1 MRYRVLPD
9 GTLADSKLLYDA
21 TADPRPGGPDGMKV
35 DVQGN
40 IYSAGP
46 GGVVILS
53 PEGKHLATLLIP
65 ERVANVAWGGPDRK
79 TLYICASTSVYR
91 VRLLIPCEP
100 IVQSTS
106 ASH

>member
-1 MRYRVLPD
+1 MRYSVLPD
-9 GTLADSKLLYDA
+9 GTLADPKLLYDG
-21 TADPRPGGPDGMKV
+21 TNDSGNGGPDGMKV

-53 PEGKHLATLLIP
+53 PEGKRLATLLIP
-65 ERVANVAWGGPDRK
+65 ERVANVAWGGADRK

-91 VRLLIPCEP
+91 VRLTIPGEP
-100 IVQSTS
+100 VVQTK
-106 ASH
+106 

>member
-1 MRYRVLPD
+1 MTEP
-9 GTLADSKLLYDA
+9 
-21 TADPRPGGPDGMKV
+21 ADPRPGGPDGMKV
-35 DVQGN
+35 DVEGN

-79 TLYICASTSVYR
+79 TLYICASSSVYR
-91 VRLLIPCEP
+91 VKLSIAGEP
-100 IVQSTS
+100 IVQTKP
-106 ASH
+106 AVH

>member
-1 MRYRVLPD
+1 MLPD
-9 GTLADSKLLYDA
+9 GTLADPKLLYDA
-21 TADPRPGGPDGMKV
+21 TNDPRNGGPDGMKV

-53 PEGKHLATLLIP
+53 PDGKRLATLLIP
-65 ERVANVAWGGPDRK
+65 ERVANVAWGGADRK

-91 VRLLIPCEP
+91 VRLSIPGEP
-100 IVQSTS
+100 VTQSMPQS
-106 ASH
+106 K